1 MPPKRRG
8 VFLVPGTPVSK
19 KKLAAK
25 PPISVAPKS
34 APAPPVITG
43 DYSGKNRKRNIV
55 NEFQAEYADPAKLQL
70 DLAALAK
77 RHLKPLAASTL
88 SKYDRARRLWLTY
101 FKWLYSSAE
110 KANATLAEDAKFPP
124 IAEVKVFIGHLA
136 KKGRSGLQMS
146 LSGWSFHTARGFV
159 LSIIGMVSCCLISF
173 FFLCSSQFLRG
184 GVTTQ
189 NQYQR
194 QTVMI

>member
-1 MPPKRRG
+1 MPSKRCG
-8 VFLVPGTPVSK
+8 VFLVLGTPASK

-25 PPISVAPKS
+25 PPISVASKS
-34 APAPPVITG
+34 VPAPPVVTG
-43 DYSGKNRKRNIV
+43 DYSGKNGKRNIV

-88 SKYDRARRLWLTY
+88 KKYDRARRLWLTY
-101 FKWLYSSAE
+101 FEWLYGSAE
-110 KANATLAEDAKFPP
+110 KAHATLAEDAKFPP

-136 KKGRSGLQMS
+136 KKGRSGLKMS

-159 LSIIGMVSCCLISF
+159 LSIIGMVSCRPISF
-173 FFLCSSQFLRG
+173 SLLLCSPRILRG
-184 GVTTQ
+184 GVTKQ
-189 NQYQR
+189 NQY
-194 QTVMI
+194 